1 MNLHME
7 KIIKELNT
15 FLEGNFM
22 AIHAYDQYI
31 HHTNDQKIKNVLQK
45 IQQNHK
51 QHASLIAK
59 RIQNLGGIPV
69 DSAGIKGKM
78 IEFITKI
85 KGTTQDTNSILK
97 DATVGENRGIQTSK
111 ELLDGDLDSESLQLV
126 KNILECDQ
134 EHVELLKTLI
144 RST

>member
-1 MNLHME
+1 ME

-51 QHASLIAK
+51 QHASLIAE
-59 RIQNLGGIPV
+59 RIQNLGGIPA

-85 KGTTQDTNSILK
+85 KGTTQDDYSILK

>member
-1 MNLHME
+1 
-7 KIIKELNT
+7 
-15 FLEGNFM
+15 
-22 AIHAYDQYI
+22 
-31 HHTNDQKIKNVLQK
+31 
-45 IQQNHK
+45 
-51 QHASLIAK
+51 
-59 RIQNLGGIPV
+59 
-69 DSAGIKGKM
+69 M

-85 KGTTQDTNSILK
+85 KGTTQDTYSILK

-134 EHVELLKTLI
+134 EHVELLKSSI